1 LNYQKRENEGLAEQ
15 LYQIESNYEK
25 LENENNQMLKIRDEL
40 IVNLDK
46 VIKKIDY
53 ENNLRNSRNDLV
65 NIFNLLVENSQMTN
79 NSNNQSS
86 TKASS
91 SSNINR
97 RSSIEENYYDDRNMS
112 GEEFSNKNGKRA
124 SYITQNYEK
133 FKQSQESFKKP
144 ANENKFINQSKIKNN
159 CNKKIFFPLD
169 YINTV
174 NSTKGGN
181 SSIQGSS
188 QSLYKAQ
195 PQSLTPTRLKDYKN
209 PLANQSGGVKN
220 DSNNYQQVQSKQSL
234 FPGNLNSSNA
244 MLNSNI
250 LSNNSASNPKL
261 KSDTY
266 INKFINAGN
275 K

>member
-1 LNYQKRENEGLAEQ
+1 MNYQKRENEGLNEQ
-15 LYQIESNYEK
+15 LGLIESNYEK

-46 VIKKIDY
+46 VIKRIEY

-86 TKASS
+86 TKAN
-91 SSNINR
+91 SSNMNR
-97 RSSIEENYYDDRNMS
+97 RSSIEDNFYDDRNMS
-112 GEEFSNKNGKRA
+112 GDEFSNKNGKRG

-144 ANENKFINQSKIKNN
+144 SNENKFINQSKFKNN
-159 CNKKIFFPLD
+159 CNKIFVYILD

-174 NSTKGGN
+174 NSTKAGN
-181 SSIQGSS
+181 SSVHGSS

-195 PQSLTPTRLKDYKN
+195 PQSLTPTRLNDYKN
-209 PLANQSGGVKN
+209 PLSNQSGGIKN
-220 DSNNYQQVQSKQSL
+220 DSNKYQQVQSKQSL
-234 FPGNLNSSNA
+234 FPGNSNSSNA
-244 MLNSNI
+244 QLNSNI
-250 LSNNSASNPKL
+250 LSSSSASNPKL